1 MLALPLPHTCHRFAV
16 SASKDKD
23 GSEPQLKISLEAE
36 LLDAAHIVFTTL
48 NSAALPCLQ
57 GCAQFTVV
65 VVDEAAQGV
74 EPATLVPLRL
84 GGRHC
89 VLVGDPQQLS
99 ATVFSQGGA
108 ATQYDRSLFQR
119 LEQCG
124 HPVHLLDTQV
134 RIADHC
140 VCLSVVCCSSALS

>member
-1 MLALPLPHTCHRFAV
+1 MIALPLPHTCHRFAV
-16 SASKDKD
+16 SASKDSSD
-23 GSEPQLKISLEAE
+23 AQLRISLEAE
-36 LLDAAHIVFTTL
+36 MLDAAHIVFTTL
-48 NSAALPCLQ
+48 NSSALPCLQ

-134 RIADHC
+134 RITI
-140 VCLSVVCCSSALS
+140 